1 MDFNLREKAF
11 RGNNKVCTVREDRK
25 QEGEGKAVTEMEVD
39 PRTIGEVASNCSKG
53 RLRKGKTA
61 GAVGG

>member
-11 RGNNKVCTVREDRK
+11 RENNKVCTVGEDRK

-39 PRTIGEVASNCSKG
+39 P
-53 RLRKGKTA
+53 
-61 GAVGG
+61 